1 MYKRQLR
8 EAGGERPAVLTV
20 AKRRDVAALRGWLS
34 ELGADLEDVDLAPP
48 PDRPDDGMNA
58 KERRKAKRAAERE
71 AAEAAAQV

>member
-1 MYKRQLR
+1 M
-8 EAGGERPAVLTV
+8 LTV